1 MTRSQLQI
9 LLTKRSQL
17 QILLTKRSQLQIL
30 LTNRS
35 RLQILLRALQKVKV
49 TQKRKLTQTERK
61 QLQTLYLN
69 LIPKQKLTTLKSYRV
84 LNSENIV
91 ISEIIYILIP
101 KRNIFFYPK

>member
-1 MTRSQLQI
+1 MNRSRLQI
-9 LLTKRSQL
+9 QL
-17 QILLTKRSQLQIL
+17 MTRSQLQIL

-35 RLQILLRALQKVKV
+35 RLQILLRALQKVNLLNR
-49 TQKRKLTQTERK
+49 TRRRKLTQKQRK
-61 QLQTLYLN
+61 QLQTLYPN

-101 KRNIFFYPK
+101 KRNIFFYPKEV